1 MNAEKTGLLIY
12 ELRSRKGL
20 TQKELAEKC
29 NVSDKAV
36 SKWERGDGCP
46 DVSVLPKLAEVFGVE
61 VESIMNGEIPFSQ
74 DVSGKKIKD
83 YNFRQPDRYPRYMMR
98 ELWMLGEDICQAMNN
113 EFTSILGDRTEFVD
127 DNVDELTNIEFLRS
141 IPRKCFFYDFDFLNN
156 GFTIEIDPQLAKA
169 LLKQD
174 STKYDIITDF
184 DLDVFKNYFLK
195 TIYNLLAQNI
205 SKQTEEKI
213 NIEKLFPFEKS
224 VAAATANNSRQEE
237 NRMMLLL
244 GLKGKVAGVEGWI
257 NIQFS
262 DGIIETLLMN
272 GYFGFNIN
280 NNTSGGKIKFQN
292 LSNIKSRELPD
303 NVFIEFG
310 RFRPENVEL
319 EPGTIL
325 ILDKKE
331 TEGLNV
337 VFENR
342 VIHTGKTVAI
352 DDRFGIEIAETT
364 QLNEIVYDE
373 SDYISVQLGST
384 ALTKQE
390 MAALHQGSY
399 IILKQRAGEF
409 TQIIRS
415 GKLVAVGEICIAD
428 DTFAIRVV
436 EVRG

>member
-1 MNAEKTGLLIY
+1 
-12 ELRSRKGL
+12 
-20 TQKELAEKC
+20 
-29 NVSDKAV
+29 
-36 SKWERGDGCP
+36 
-46 DVSVLPKLAEVFGVE
+46 
-61 VESIMNGEIPFSQ
+61 
-74 DVSGKKIKD
+74 
-83 YNFRQPDRYPRYMMR
+83 
-98 ELWMLGEDICQAMNN
+98 
-113 EFTSILGDRTEFVD
+113 
-127 DNVDELTNIEFLRS
+127 
-141 IPRKCFFYDFDFLNN
+141 
-156 GFTIEIDPQLAKA
+156 
-169 LLKQD
+169 
-174 STKYDIITDF
+174 
-184 DLDVFKNYFLK
+184 
-195 TIYNLLAQNI
+195 
-205 SKQTEEKI
+205 
-213 NIEKLFPFEKS
+213 
-224 VAAATANNSRQEE
+224 
-237 NRMMLLL
+237 MMLLL
-244 GLKGKVAGVEGWI
+244 GLKGKVADVEGWI

-331 TEGLNV
+331 TDSLNV

-436 EVRG
+436 EVRE